1 MVKGLLIRQAF
12 VIVDLTL
19 ALLVALFVY
28 LIAERLLRENPIAVG
43 PGDLG
48 GAPTETFQLPRVGP
62 LSDYAVIETSGLFG
76 PAANMATPA
85 APTEETQV
93 VVAAPPTLTLHATA
107 ASEEPGDPQATAVI
121 ENSAAASLQKI
132 ATYYLNQPVTAE
144 LSLKEVHPRKVI
156 LENKVANTMATLE
169 MRDPTENP
177 APVTPASMARGPQK
191 RPPSAAAETA
201 NTVALNRE
209 ELVQELASYNYADV
223 VSTLNPQMAEDENGN
238 VVGISSDNFA
248 SIPLA
253 SQVGLQNGDVVNTI
267 NGIKIDSDQKLAEIF
282 EKFSNAS
289 SFRLGVTRNGTP
301 MMLTFK
307 LE

>member
-12 VIVDLTL
+12 VIIDLSL

-28 LIAERLLRENPIAVG
+28 LIAERLLRENPVAGGPVG
-43 PGDLG
+43 PVEG
-48 GAPTETFQLPRVGP
+48 TTTTFQLPTVGP
-62 LSDYAVIETSGLFG
+62 LSDYASIETSGLFG
-76 PAANMATPA
+76 PAANMAPPA
-85 APTEETQV
+85 VSTEDKV
-93 VVAAPPTLTLHATA
+93 DVVAPPPTLTLHATA
-107 ASEEPGDPQATAVI
+107 ASEEPSDPQATAVI
-121 ENSAAASLQKI
+121 ENSAATTVQKV

-156 LENKVANTMATLE
+156 LEDKVAKTVSTLE

-177 APVTPASMARGPQK
+177 APVTPAALARGPQK

-201 NTVALNRE
+201 NAVTLNRE
-209 ELVQELASYNYADV
+209 EMVQELASYNYADV
-223 VSTLNPQMAEDENGN
+223 VTTLNPQMAEDDNGN

>member
-12 VIVDLTL
+12 LIIDLSL

-28 LIAERLLRENPIAVG
+28 LIAERVLRESPIALG
-43 PGDLG
+43 PGEPG
-48 GAPTETFQLPRVGP
+48 EGTMEAFQLPTVGP

-76 PAANMATPA
+76 PAASMATPA
-85 APTEETQV
+85 APAVTEPDMVE
-93 VVAAPPTLTLHATA
+93 APPTLTLHATA
-107 ASEEPGDPQATAVI
+107 ASEEPSDPHATAVI
-121 ENSAAASLQKI
+121 ENSAATTLQKV
-132 ATYYLNQPVTAE
+132 ATYYLNQPFTAE

-156 LENKVANTMATLE
+156 LENKAANTMATLE

-177 APVTPASMARGPQK
+177 APVTPAAMARGPQ
-191 RPPSAAAETA
+191 RRLPSAASETA
-201 NTVALNRE
+201 NAVTLNRE
-209 ELVQELASYNYADV
+209 EMVQELASYNYADV

-238 VVGISSDNFA
+238 VVGISSDNFG

-267 NGIKIDSDQKLAEIF
+267 NGIKIDSDQKLAEIMD
-282 EKFSNAS
+282 KFANAS